1 MSASRQWATESLAAL
16 TQHIVATHHRFCRD
30 AGARLS
36 GQLADALAVPAP
48 SHLPQL
54 QRQFTQL
61 QSTLLLHLTKEEQVL
76 FPMIVRL
83 EEAVTAGQPIPGFA
97 FGSIAAPIR
106 MMDLE
111 HREVEKQFAQIRDL
125 TGGFTAPPQATDIQ
139 RAIAAG
145 LAAYHEDLVR
155 HTRLEDEVLFPRAI
169 GLEKSP
175 PAEA

>member
-83 EEAVTAGQPIPGFA
+83 EDAVTAGQPIPGFA

-111 HREVEKQFAQIRDL
+111 HREVEKQFAQIRDM
-125 TGGFTAPPQATDIQ
+125 TGGFTAPPQATDTQ
-139 RAIAAG
+139 RAIAEG

-169 GLEKSP
+169 GLEKQ
-175 PAEA
+175 